1 MGSQVQ
7 ERMIYALNKS
17 SIECLDANLWSYT
30 RLGKIDDLSG
40 GDDAPFF
47 VCPAHFLKTTWR
59 RCRFLHRLWGG

>member
-30 RLGKIDDLSG
+30 RLGKIDDLSDWEDALG
-40 GDDAPFF
+40 NGDIPVTFS
-47 VCPAHFLKTTWR
+47 LE
-59 RCRFLHRLWGG
+59 